1 MRRAVRYF
9 SYFLKIG
16 TLVTTMALIVSVLIQ
31 IYARFFMENAPA
43 WTEEASRVLF
53 IYSISFASGLAY
65 KQNYFVFLDL
75 LSGRINSRSEEIL
88 KNAVNITVFI
98 LFFIMAV
105 YAVAYIRLGIAESSP
120 SLGLNMSVSFF
131 SMLLMSSSICFF
143 SGIKIIELIKKRQ

>member
-1 MRRAVRYF
+1 MKRAVRYF

-88 KNAVNITVFI
+88 KNAVNITVFL

-105 YAVAYIRLGIAESSP
+105 YAVAYIRLGMAESSP

-131 SMLLMSSSICFF
+131 SMLLMASSICFF

>member
-75 LSGRINSRSEEIL
+75 LSGWINSRSEEIL

-131 SMLLMSSSICFF
+131 SMLLMASSICFF

>member
-1 MRRAVRYF
+1 MKRAVRYF

-105 YAVAYIRLGIAESSP
+105 YAVAYIRLGMAESSP

-131 SMLLMSSSICFF
+131 SMLLMASSICFF